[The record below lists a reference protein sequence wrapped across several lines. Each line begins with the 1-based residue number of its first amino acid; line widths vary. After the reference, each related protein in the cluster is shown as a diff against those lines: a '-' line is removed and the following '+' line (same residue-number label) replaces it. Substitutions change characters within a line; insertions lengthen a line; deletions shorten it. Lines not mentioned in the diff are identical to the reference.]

1 MRDEGFRTL
10 DLSGKDWESLPLWAA
25 DSSLPD
31 LLAAFLPSRRWFGSK
46 SRTIRKV
53 YPEAFLPLPG
63 GGRGTVFLCLLRVIF
78 DAGED
83 ERYFLP
89 LARAGRGE
97 VPEAG
102 EIARLD
108 PPEENYQIMADGFFV
123 PETGRELLREI
134 LSPDSN
140 GSGLD
145 RVRTKI
151 LEKRGLT
158 FDPALVSTVFGGE
171 QSNTSLLFGARLML
185 KGFRRLSPGMNPDLE
200 VGEFLARQGE
210 DIPIPATFG
219 ALLART
225 REGEPLVL
233 ALLQEFV
240 ENQGDGWSWFLSR
253 LPAVLAEEDDG
264 VSLDRMVGRLGTE
277 TARLHQA
284 LGRDPVD
291 PDFAPRPFVDED
303 LARLADETEGRLGRV
318 LGALEGALPRLPS
331 GPPRSKAGDLLFR
344 REDLKRFLSD
354 CRSRGPG
361 GMRLRCHGDF
371 HLGQVL
377 VTSREGVVFL
387 DFEGEPALPL
397 PLRRLRTTPLQDV
410 AGMLRSFHYLS
421 MSALPPD
428 QNGRGRAEEWYEGQV
443 RRYLRAYGE
452 EMSTTPGLLP
462 DPFRAGG
469 ILGLCLLRKAL
480 YEVQYEIDNRPG
492 WLGIPL
498 SGLLSL
504 LEGPRLEIG
513 GEA

>member
-1 MRDEGFRTL
+1 MSGEGLRTL

-25 DSSLPD
+25 NSLPEV
-31 LLAAFLPSRRWFGSK
+31 LAAFLPSRRWFGSK

-53 YPEAFLPLPG
+53 WPEAVLPLPG
-63 GGRGTVFLCLLRVIF
+63 GGRGTVFLCLLRVVF
-78 DAGED
+78 EAGE
-83 ERYFLP
+83 EEMYFLP

-97 VPEAG
+97 IPEAG

-108 PPEENYQIMADGFFV
+108 PPEGNYQVLADGFFV
-123 PETGRELLREI
+123 PETGQGLLREI
-134 LSPDSN
+134 LSPDSD

-158 FDPALVSTVFGGE
+158 FDPTLVPTVFGGE
-171 QSNTSLLFGARLML
+171 QSNTSLLFGRRLML
-185 KGFRRLSPGMNPDLE
+185 KAFRRLSPGMNPDLE

-284 LGRDPVD
+284 LGRDPID
-291 PDFAPRPFVDED
+291 PDFAPRPFGEED
-303 LARLADETEGRLGRV
+303 LARLADEITERLGRV
-318 LGALEGALPRLPS
+318 LGALEGALPRLP
-331 GPPRSKAGDLLFR
+331 PVPRTKAGDLLLR
-344 REDLKRFLSD
+344 REDLERFLSD
-354 CRSRGPG
+354 CRARGPG
-361 GMRLRCHGDF
+361 GKRLRCHGDF

-397 PLRRLRTTPLQDV
+397 ALRRLRTTPLQDV

-421 MSALPPD
+421 MSALPPG
-428 QNGRGRAEEWYEGQV
+428 QKGRERAEKWYEGQV
-443 RRYLRAYGE
+443 RRYLRAYGAK
-452 EMSTTPGLLP
+452 MSTTPGLLP

-492 WLGIPL
+492 WLEIPL
-498 SGLLSL
+498 SGILSL
-504 LEGPRLEIG
+504 LDGSHLEIG